1 MSTYNSDDYNLHAR
15 LIGGTII
22 LLGIA
27 SACFFLGLAYWIRAG
42 LANTDLTS
50 QSKNAYIAEQI
61 CFVLSFLIFV
71 DLPALTI
78 TRDEIIFEVL
88 EEPAEIE
95 RVNLSRPLVPPR
107 YWMNRWIL
115 LGRLL
120 LVVAG
125 VLDIVGYA
133 QLPNPADATASSKSS
148 GFRLAGSLIVFMIT
162 LILLMFLA

>member
-1 MSTYNSDDYNLHAR
+1 M
-15 LIGGTII
+15 
-22 LLGIA
+22 
-27 SACFFLGLAYWIRAG
+27 
-42 LANTDLTS
+42 ANTDLTS

-61 CFVLSFLIFV
+61 CFVLSFLIFGACIVIGALVFTLTSDIAV

-162 LILLMFLA
+162 LILVGGLLTT